1 MKSGRPALDLNTRY
15 VKLIEELDA
24 IRRAPVAAD
33 EPESARMVRALNAV
47 IDFLNPTGADAQQ
60 GQRVRPLYGL
70 IGKLVEERT
79 AGADT
84 KRKKETGGRPGV
96 GVWETMTR
104 AVAIAAVG
112 MLEGQGRSRGDA
124 RKADARKADARKA
137 GASLLRG
144 LDYGQ
149 VSASQIKQWENDW
162 LPRQAQP
169 LEISDGHLPPEII
182 RQNAR
187 NKMDAEVRNG
197 ADPVAVARDR
207 LKSALTSE

>member
-1 MKSGRPALDLNTRY
+1 MKSVRPPPDLNVRY
-15 VKLIEELDA
+15 VMLMKELDA
-24 IRRAPVAAD
+24 IRRAPVATG
-33 EPESARMVRALNAV
+33 EPESARMARALNAV
-47 IDFLNPTGADAQQ
+47 IDFLNPTGADAQL
-60 GQRVRPLYGL
+60 GQLVRPLYGL

-79 AGADT
+79 AGADA

-112 MLEGQGRSRGDA
+112 MLEGQGRSCGDA
-124 RKADARKADARKA
+124 RKAV
-137 GASLLRG
+137 ASLLRG
-144 LDYGQ
+144 LGYDQ

-169 LEISDGHLPPEII
+169 SEISDGHLPPEII

-197 ADPVAVARDR
+197 TDPVDVAHDR
-207 LKSALTSE
+207 LKSALTPEYS

>member
-1 MKSGRPALDLNTRY
+1 MKSGRPAPDLNTRY

-60 GQRVRPLYGL
+60 GQLVRPLYGL

-79 AGADT
+79 AGADA

-96 GVWETMTR
+96 GVWETMIR

-112 MLEGQGRSRGDA
+112 MLDDQGRSRGDA
-124 RKADARKADARKA
+124 RKAV
-137 GASLLRG
+137 ASLLRG

-169 LEISDGHLPPEII
+169 SEISDGHLPPEII

-207 LKSALTSE
+207 LESALTPE